1 MSKNPT
7 LSPYISRVTSVGSTG
22 ISLSK
27 TWNEVLEL
35 IQSKEITAGTTDD
48 PSSANSTFTDWSII
62 YKHNDKRDLSTFLH
76 FGDDKIL
83 LTVNSKTDDN
93 LFPKYPH
100 SVVYKLYEPFPDDV
114 EEKDNVFVV
123 REVLPPLTE
132 TVELVPY
139 DQEEDVLVLKVPDS
153 TQVDSPV
160 TKRSTEFKTYDDLV
174 TSDARL
180 KKEIEDKFISGSQ
193 QPVDLNIDYSN
204 YENYINFSSA
214 E

>member
-35 IQSKEITAGTTDD
+35 IQSKEITAGTDTAK
-48 PSSANSTFTDWSII
+48 SANSTFTDWSII

-83 LTVNSKTDDN
+83 LTVNSTTDDN

-100 SVVYKLYEPFPDDV
+100 SVVYKLYEPLPDDV
-114 EEKDNVFVV
+114 EVKDNVFVV

-139 DQEEDVLVLKVPDS
+139 DQEDEDVLVLKVPDS
-153 TQVDSPV
+153 TQVDSPI

-174 TSDARL
+174 TSDVRL
-180 KKEIEDKFISGSQ
+180 KKEIEDEKQKI
-193 QPVDLNIDYSN
+193 LKTKITY
-204 YENYINFSSA
+204 
-214 E
+214 

>member
-27 TWNEVLEL
+27 TWNEVLDS
-35 IQSKEITAGTTDD
+35 IQSKPISENTAVAK
-48 PSSANSTFTDWSII
+48 SANSTFTDWSII

-100 SVVYKLYEPFPDDV
+100 SVVYKLYEPLPDDV
-114 EEKDNVFVV
+114 EVKDNVFVV

-139 DQEEDVLVLKVPDS
+139 DQEDEDVLVLKVPDS
-153 TQVDSPV
+153 TQVDSPI
-160 TKRSTEFKTYDDLV
+160 TKRSTEFKTCLLY
-174 TSDARL
+174 TSPSPRD
-180 KKEIEDKFISGSQ
+180 
-193 QPVDLNIDYSN
+193 
-204 YENYINFSSA
+204 
-214 E
+214 